1 MTKIKSGE
9 KVELNLDDLLGI
21 GGESLVIR
29 RRHEGKFKAFK
40 IVPLGDANSKIDE
53 IENIP
58 ENDDLSN
65 DIDTKEV
72 TGKSKGLFSSFRK
85 LFRGKKVSKRQNEA
99 KNAEGENV
107 DENEEENNP
116 LLTGQ
121 SEFDSL
127 NIQHPNIV
135 NYERVSVDIVNGQPC
150 LVARM
155 EIYDTNLWRY
165 LKSSHNIGRNI
176 PMRVRFKLFEQI
188 LAGAREIQDSRFRH
202 LDLKPSN
209 ILLRTNPDGSWNERN
224 CGITD
229 FGIGGNFV
237 IGGNVDR
244 LSGTPGF
251 SSPEQLIDQSHQKS
265 DNFSFGKL
273 MVFIFC
279 NWPTSWNL
287 IYQPVTENERN
298 QIPFNPQ
305 FLHVVRRLLQ
315 VNIVTGVFS

>member
-1 MTKIKSGE
+1 MTKIKNDE
-9 KVELNLDDLLGI
+9 KVEYDFDDLLGI

-40 IVPLGDANSKIDE
+40 IIPLGDGNSKIDE
-53 IENIP
+53 AEIPNEP
-58 ENDDLSN
+58 ENVSTAKMASLSLESEE
-65 DIDTKEV
+65 T
-72 TGKSKGLFSSFRK
+72 
-85 LFRGKKVSKRQNEA
+85 QNIEDQ
-99 KNAEGENV
+99 NV
-107 DENEEENNP
+107 QENNQ

-127 NIQHPNIV
+127 RIRHPNIV

-188 LAGAREIQDSRFRH
+188 LAGAREIQNRYFRH

-209 ILLRTNPDGSWNERN
+209 ILLRTRRHGSWNERN

-229 FGIGGNFV
+229 FGIGGNFRTH
-237 IGGNVDR
+237 GGNLER

-251 SSPEQLIDQSHQKS
+251 SSPEQLIGQSHQKS

-305 FLHVVRRLLQ
+305 FLHVVRQLLQ
-315 VNIVTGVFS
+315 VNIGTHFIEFINSFFDYCPFFFF

>member
-1 MTKIKSGE
+1 LTKIKNDE
-9 KVELNLDDLLGI
+9 KVEYDFDDLLGI

-40 IVPLGDANSKIDE
+40 IIPLGDGNSKIDE
-53 IENIP
+53 AEIPNEP
-58 ENDDLSN
+58 ENVSTAKMASLSLESEE
-65 DIDTKEV
+65 T
-72 TGKSKGLFSSFRK
+72 
-85 LFRGKKVSKRQNEA
+85 QNIEDQ
-99 KNAEGENV
+99 NV
-107 DENEEENNP
+107 QENNQ

-127 NIQHPNIV
+127 RIRHPNIV